1 MRMKRVISIALVFLV
16 AATSSVCAA
25 GKYRSSLLAQ
35 MAGAMALD
43 SLCHQLG
50 EGYHYRISFWNGI
63 PVTIGIAG
71 DEVSH
76 IGFALLPPS
85 TRELLPMPVG
95 DFLERYTLELSL
107 PLQHEKS
114 PQVQMME
121 DGVVFHMGTLG
132 RMISAM
138 SRDTLLETELINVR
152 GRRYCFNWKNSLDS
166 GCVVFPI
173 DWQLLSGRS
182 MMENEDRL
190 PQEVLGAKPLTP
202 LPIPG
207 IEEMTQTDDGLYSTG
222 EGYYYFKNL
231 SSDRYYTLQRT
242 IVLLIDDPRHTKA
255 FTANLF
261 TGAGIDNSLI
271 INVKMRTYGLRSVY
285 FKMTLDQW
293 LSYCLGNGCKPYWGI
308 ITEDKDMLEG
318 ELILRNEECGYN
330 HVMRLWIPRKSLIE
344 ADGEIQARLLPYV
357 PTHGLRYL
365 FEETNL

>member
-1 MRMKRVISIALVFLV
+1 MKRVISIALVFLI

-25 GKYRSSLLAQ
+25 RKYRSSLLAQ
-35 MAGAMALD
+35 IAGAMALD
-43 SLCHQLG
+43 SLCHQLE
-50 EGYHYRISFWNGI
+50 EGYHYRISSWNGI
-63 PVTIGIAG
+63 PVTIGIVG

-121 DGVVFHMGTLG
+121 DGFEFHQGTLG

-138 SRDTLLETELINVR
+138 SQDTIIETELTNIR
-152 GRRYCFNWKNSLDS
+152 GRRYCFKWKNALDS

-182 MMENEDRL
+182 MMENEERL
-190 PQEVLGAKPLTP
+190 PREVLGALPLAP
-202 LPIPG
+202 LPLPDIDYLV
-207 IEEMTQTDDGLYSTG
+207 QTNDGVYTTD
-222 EGYYYFKNL
+222 EGYYYLNYL
-231 SSDRYYTLQRT
+231 SSDRYYTLQRG
-242 IVLLIDDPRHTKA
+242 IVQLIDDPQQTKA

-261 TGAGIDNSLI
+261 TGGGVDNSLTL
-271 INVKMRTYGLRSVY
+271 NVKMRTYGLQSVY
-285 FKMTLDQW
+285 FKTTLDQW
-293 LSYCLGNGCKPYWGI
+293 LAFCLVNGCKPYWGI
-308 ITEDKDMLEG
+308 VSDDGEMLEG
-318 ELILRNEECGYN
+318 ELIFRNEDCGYN
-330 HVMRLWIPRKSLIE
+330 HVVRLWVSSKNLKERR
-344 ADGEIQARLLPYV
+344 GEIQARLLPYV

-365 FEETNL
+365 FEEISL